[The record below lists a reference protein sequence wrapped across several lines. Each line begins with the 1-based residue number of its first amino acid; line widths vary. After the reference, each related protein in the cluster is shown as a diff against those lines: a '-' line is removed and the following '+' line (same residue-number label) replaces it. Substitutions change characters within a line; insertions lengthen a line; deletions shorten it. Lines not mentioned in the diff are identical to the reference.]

1 MPLELMT
8 DEDLDLIYI
17 LVDRD
22 GRPDRTPVTAR
33 DATDAEFR
41 KWVVEFGEYNGVQI
55 LPVMGRI
62 GYETRLAMIN
72 RLVRNGVKIHRLST
86 DRRRP

>member
-1 MPLELMT
+1 MSQELMT
-8 DEDLDLIYI
+8 DEDLDLIFF
-17 LVDRD
+17 LVERE
-22 GRPDRTPVTAR
+22 GRPDRDPVSVR

-41 KWVVEFGEYNGVQI
+41 KWIVEFGAYHGVQI

-72 RLVRNGVKIHRLST
+72 RLIRNGVRIAKLST
-86 DRRRP
+86 TRPNS

>member
-8 DEDLDLIYI
+8 DEDLDLIFI
-17 LVDRD
+17 LVERE
-22 GRPDRTPVTAR
+22 GQPDRYPVTVR
-33 DATDAEFR
+33 DATDVEFR
-41 KWVVEFGEYNGVQI
+41 KWIVEFGQYHGVQI

-72 RLVRNGVKIHRLST
+72 RLIRNGVTVHKLST
-86 DRRRP
+86 SRRT